1 MNELSTQ
8 NQFSISLSNE
18 LESVKTALPPDLNIQ
33 RFVQNSVA
41 LLNGNDTLIKFARQ
55 YGTSQIKAGLLRGAY
70 LGLDALNQE
79 MYLIPYGAMLQFM
92 TGYKGMI
99 KMAMKY
105 SQRPIATIYAKELH
119 EGDRYEESIE
129 DGSIKP
135 KPVMNFENRDK
146 PIIGVFAVCKFRD
159 GEVLTEVMT
168 KKEIEKCKAQSKSK
182 NSSAWNQF
190 WGEMAKKTVIR
201 RLCKPIPIDMD
212 ARSRAEFETGTEI
225 ETDSY
230 EISKKEVEEQT
241 ASVPFVV
248 QDDIPEIP
256 EMEGDFS

>member
-18 LESVKTALPPDLNIQ
+18 LESVKAALPPDFNIP
-33 RFVQNSVA
+33 RFVQNSIA
-41 LLNGNDTLIKFARQ
+41 LLSNNDTIANFARN
-55 YGTSQIKAGLLRGAY
+55 YGSTQIKAGLMRGAY

-79 MYLIPYGAMLQFM
+79 MYLVPYGDKLEFM
-92 TGYKGMI
+92 TSYKGMK

-105 SQRPIATIYAKELH
+105 STRPIKNIDAKVVR
-119 EGDRYEESIE
+119 EGDEFEEEFVNGESRIHYKSKLFN
-129 DGSIKP
+129 DG
-135 KPVMNFENRDK
+135 D
-146 PIIGVFAVCKFRD
+146 IIGVFAVCEYED
-159 GEVLTEVMT
+159 GTEICEKMSKAEV
-168 KKEIEKCKAQSKSK
+168 EKCRRQAKAK
-182 NSSAWNQF
+182 NSPAWNAF
-190 WGEMAKKTVIR
+190 WSEMAKKTVIR
-201 RLCKPIPIDMD
+201 RLCKSIPIDMD

-256 EMEGDFS
+256 ETEGDFT

>member
-18 LESVKTALPPDLNIQ
+18 LESVKAALPPDLNIQ

-79 MYLIPYGAMLQFM
+79 MYLIPYGDKLEFM
-92 TGYKGMI
+92 TSSRGMK

-105 SQRPIATIYAKELH
+105 STRPIRVIDAKIIR
-119 EGDRYEESIE
+119 EGDKFSEEFV
-129 DGSIKP
+129 DGKTRIHWTTEMFNDADIK
-135 KPVMNFENRDK
+135 
-146 PIIGVFAVCKFRD
+146 GVFAYCEYED
-159 GEVLTEVMT
+159 GTLICESMS
-168 KKEIEKCKAQSKSK
+168 KAEIEKCRRQSKAK
-182 NSSAWNQF
+182 NASPWSTF
-190 WGEMAKKTVIR
+190 WSEMAKKTVIR
-201 RLCKPIPIDMD
+201 RLCKSIPIDMD
-212 ARSRAEFETGTEI
+212 ARAREEFETGTEI

-256 EMEGDFS
+256 EMEGDFT